1 MSQRTIIFSSPEDVL
16 NFVRTVEKYPY
27 DMDLE
32 SGRAVVDAKSLL
44 GLMNLGLN
52 KEIELKVYDEN
63 CQDLF
68 DEISEYFDLII
79 EDQKKINLVGKNFSS
94 YNRCGEEFFE
104 L

>member
-32 SGRAVVDAKSLL
+32 SDEVFIPECEEDTGKSVAIIGGGPMGLSAAYFL
-44 GLMNLGLN
+44 RQIGLMNLGLN

-68 DEISEYFDLII
+68 DEISEYFAA
-79 EDQKKINLVGKNFSS
+79 
-94 YNRCGEEFFE
+94 
-104 L
+104 

>member
-1 MSQRTIIFSSPEDVL
+1 MSQRTIIFSRPEDVL
-16 NFVRTVEKYPY
+16 NFVRTAEKYPY

-68 DEISEYFDLII
+68 DEISEYFAA
-79 EDQKKINLVGKNFSS
+79 
-94 YNRCGEEFFE
+94 
-104 L
+104 

>member
-1 MSQRTIIFSSPEDVL
+1 
-16 NFVRTVEKYPY
+16 
-27 DMDLE
+27 MDLE

-68 DEISEYFDLII
+68 DEISRVLL
-79 EDQKKINLVGKNFSS
+79 QHKQSS
-94 YNRCGEEFFE
+94 GY